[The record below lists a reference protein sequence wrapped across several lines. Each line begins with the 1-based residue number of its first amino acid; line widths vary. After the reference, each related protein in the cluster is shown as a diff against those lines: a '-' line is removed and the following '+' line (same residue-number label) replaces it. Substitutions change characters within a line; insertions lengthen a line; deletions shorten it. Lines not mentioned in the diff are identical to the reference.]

1 MNLPLRP
8 SCPLSSLHDAL
19 GVVQLLAS
27 FRTPDTQPE
36 RYYDQQP
43 LAKPLKSAFCTGAME
58 KKTPSTH
65 PERRTPSSDMAE
77 ACRFGGDLRFR
88 PRGRTGTRPK
98 PSVFAVFGLPGAELK
113 RHLAEERADV
123 RRESY
128 ALCPSR

>member
-58 KKTPSTH
+58 KKNTQHTPGKKNS
-65 PERRTPSSDMAE
+65 
-77 ACRFGGDLRFR
+77 L
-88 PRGRTGTRPK
+88 
-98 PSVFAVFGLPGAELK
+98 L
-113 RHLAEERADV
+113 
-123 RRESY
+123 
-128 ALCPSR
+128 